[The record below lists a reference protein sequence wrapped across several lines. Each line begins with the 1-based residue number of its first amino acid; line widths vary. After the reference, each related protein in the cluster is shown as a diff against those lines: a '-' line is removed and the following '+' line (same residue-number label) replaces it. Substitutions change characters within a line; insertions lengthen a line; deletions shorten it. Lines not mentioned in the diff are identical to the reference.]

1 MCFNGTGI
9 WGGGTINHREQC
21 VFFQFRVLCYGSTA
35 IKNFTFLSVHFILKY
50 TRQILTSKVGP
61 RTKRVQQQK

>member
-21 VFFQFRVLCYGSTA
+21 VFFNLESYGSTA